1 MSGGGGAGNYHWTPT
16 PCHVSRSSPPH
27 NNSISVVAAAAVVVV
42 VVFSW
47 RKRRRKEM
55 KKKKKN
61 KRISAMLDESS
72 RKRRGVLRNALT
84 GFVEACRVEGG
95 GHGGGR
101 GGVSCLPACLPANFQ
116 ESNRQRISRNRT
128 GCEFPGENL
137 DGFLESWKSSL
148 HPSSFLLP
156 HPPRPPHPRPLLSE
170 ECQDS

>member
-55 KKKKKN
+55 KKKKKKN

-101 GGVSCLPACLPANFQ
+101 GGVSCLPACEFPGIEPPANFQ
-116 ESNRQRISRNRT
+116 ESNRLRISRRES
-128 GCEFPGENL
+128 GR
-137 DGFLESWKSSL
+137 FLGILEII
-148 HPSSFLLP
+148 PSPFLLP